1 MPKINFE
8 NSKIKILMKTKLLF
22 SFVALFIA
30 SLSISAQTPDG
41 LTCET
46 AIPVD
51 KSFVGTVPAAGTY
64 YYSASTYDLPL
75 TCYFYPETPV
85 EQAPKVY
92 VDFTCNPGVY
102 DDPNI
107 VELLEVGT
115 GWGIALPMILTF
127 TDEYDKNNN
136 NYKYYSLSIGEFYRE
151 LMAQFNITYNVQAI
165 VKLEAPCGGKVTLTP
180 DTVFKSCVENSTWL
194 TLPSSVTTQA
204 NYVSDSYV
212 LPLADCKND
221 SIQFRWTGTSTPV
234 SLWIGETCDFKLSTT
249 GDSAAIAHILLQPN
263 AGNDEHIYTMTKN
276 EVNDF
281 INMV

>member
-1 MPKINFE
+1 
-8 NSKIKILMKTKLLF
+8 MKTKLF
-22 SFVALFIA
+22 YSFVALFVA
-30 SLSISAQTPDG
+30 SVSIFAQTPDG

-115 GWGIALPMILTF
+115 GWGIALPLILTF
-127 TDEYDKNNN
+127 TDEYDKANN
-136 NYKYYSLSIGEFYRE
+136 NYKYYSLSIGAFYRE
-151 LMAQFNITYNVQAI
+151 LMAQYNITYNVQAI

-180 DTVFKSCVENSTWL
+180 DTAFKSCVENSAWL
-194 TLPSSVTTQA
+194 SLPSSVATQA
-204 NYVSDSYV
+204 NFASDSYV
-212 LPLADCKND
+212 LPFADWKND
-221 SIQFRWTGTSTPV
+221 SIQFRWTGKQAPV
-234 SLWIGETCDFKLSTT
+234 QVWIGDKCGFDLSLT
-249 GDSAAIAHILLQPN
+249 GSNCAVDYFQLQQVQSLY
-263 AGNDEHIYTMTKN
+263 HL
-276 EVNDF
+276 
-281 INMV
+281 